1 MQKMPAFEDLLKTKQ
16 WTEPRR
22 EAEDLLLVRALCGMQ
37 THRGGE
43 IRRDTGAEN
52 LAQRP
57 ALQGLDAGWWQ
68 WVSVISCRWKL
79 DSEPIAAL
87 EGRGF
92 LLSLKWRFR
101 KVTNL
106 NKQILHLLDSQS
118 CIGAFVKHRS
128 KAHSMNFL
136 CKRAAAMELAS
147 SSQVILAFCRSHR
160 NPADEPSRRFESP
173 SAKTVK
179 TAATGAAGS

>member
-1 MQKMPAFEDLLKTKQ
+1 
-16 WTEPRR
+16 
-22 EAEDLLLVRALCGMQ
+22 MQ

-68 WVSVISCRWKL
+68 WTSVIACKWKL
-79 DSEPIAAL
+79 DSEPIVAL
-87 EGRGF
+87 EARGF

-101 KVTNL
+101 KVTHL
-106 NKQILHLLDSQS
+106 NKRVLHLMDSQS

-128 KAHSMNFL
+128 KASSMNFL
-136 CKRAAAMELAS
+136 CKRAAALELAS
-147 SSQVILAFCRSHR
+147 CSQVILAFVRTHR
-160 NPADEPSRRFESP
+160 NPADEPSRRHQSPKAKAEES
-173 SAKTVK
+173 
-179 TAATGAAGS
+179 AATGARDH